1 MTNVRIW
8 NKEKPCRKFLQGSF
22 FIPIMD
28 KLIELGSNFGTSND
42 GNVVF
47 KNHIIDFMFLTIISK
62 IDIGIT
68 EIGDIYGFIMID

>member
-1 MTNVRIW
+1 MYAYGIKKILVENFYKVL
-8 NKEKPCRKFLQGSF
+8 FLF
-22 FIPIMD
+22 PIMD

-47 KNHIIDFMFLTIISK
+47 KNHIIDFMFLTIIGK
-62 IDIGIT
+62 IDIGTT